1 MIMKYLLFIAIAFIL
16 SSFSGNIVNEST
28 TEFFYVELIPLK
40 VVNPYYIS
48 QSFSIDFTDQPD
60 LERQR
65 RAYIHKLKLMVIKNG
80 DDTLLYRPFVPQ
92 GSYTRDRCEVLRA
105 GTLKA
110 ANAAGRDIIYRDLE

>member
-1 MIMKYLLFIAIAFIL
+1 MKYLLFIAIALTLF
-16 SSFSGNIVNEST
+16 SFSANNNNVTT
-28 TEFFYVELIPLK
+28 TEFFYFELIPAK

-65 RAYIHKLKLMVIKNG
+65 KAYIHKLKLMVIKNG
-80 DDTLLYRPFVPQ
+80 DDTLLYRSFVPQ
-92 GSYTRDRCEVLRA
+92 GSYTKDRCEALRA

-110 ANAAGRDIIYRDLE
+110 VNAAGRDVIYKDLE